1 MVEETALR
9 FLELGGIIF
18 LLAVLARLAQRF
30 GLSPIPLYLLG
41 GLAFGNGG
49 IVEIVTSEEFIETG
63 ADLGVI
69 LLLLM
74 LGLEYGARELVSN
87 LRSGAAAGIFD
98 FVTNYGIGFLAGLV
112 LGFGPIHS
120 LFLGG
125 VVYISSSGV
134 IAKTLDDLG
143 WLANRETPVVLSIL
157 VFEDLAMAVV
167 LPILGALAIGG
178 TVMSVV
184 GSVGLALVT
193 VATILAVAAS
203 HGDRLSEFFFSTS
216 DEVNLLSVLG
226 LTLVV
231 AGAAEQVHISAAV
244 GAFLVGIGISGR
256 AAHQARN
263 FLQPLRDLFAAV
275 FFVFFGLSVDPATLV
290 GVVGPVLGLA
300 AVTTVTKL
308 ATGWWAA
315 KRQGVSARGRRR
327 AGTLLIARGEFSI
340 VIAGLGVTAGAGSEL
355 ASISAGYVL
364 VMATV
369 GPVAARL
376 AGHTPSQPTGPSYTG
391 AT

>member
-1 MVEETALR
+1 MVEQTALR

-18 LLAVLARLAQRF
+18 LLGILARLATRV

-49 IVEIVTSEEFIETG
+49 LLEIVTSEDFIETG
-63 ADLGVI
+63 ADLGII

-74 LGLEYGARELVSN
+74 LGLEYGARELVVN
-87 LRSGAAAGIFD
+87 LRSGAPAGLFD
-98 FVTNYGIGFLAGLV
+98 LVINFGVGFVAGLV
-112 LGFGPIHS
+112 LGFGPIYS

-125 VVYISSSGV
+125 VIYISSSGV

-157 VFEDLAMAVV
+157 VFEDLAMAVI

-178 TVMSVV
+178 TMMSVV
-184 GSVGLALVT
+184 GSVTAALVV
-193 VATILAVAAS
+193 VALILAVAAS
-203 HGDRLSEFFFSTS
+203 HGDRLSDFFFSTS

-244 GAFLVGIGISGR
+244 GAFLVGIGISGQ

-275 FFVFFGLSVDPATLV
+275 FFVFFGLSIDPRTLGAV
-290 GVVGPVLGLA
+290 AVPVLILA
-300 AVTTVTKL
+300 IITGGSKVI
-308 ATGWWAA
+308 TGWWAA
-315 KRQGVSARGRRR
+315 RR
-327 AGTLLIARGEFSI
+327 AGIGTRGGRRAGALLIARGEFSI

-369 GPVAARL
+369 GPIAARL
-376 AGHTPSQPTGPSYTG
+376 ISRAPRPTPTHS
-391 AT
+391 